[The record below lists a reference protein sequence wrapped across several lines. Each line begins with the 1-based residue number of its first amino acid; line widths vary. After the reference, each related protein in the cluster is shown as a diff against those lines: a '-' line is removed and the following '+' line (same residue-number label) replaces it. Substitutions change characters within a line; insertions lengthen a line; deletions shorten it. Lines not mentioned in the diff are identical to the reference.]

1 MAKIRLA
8 TCQFLLEKQPSINL
22 AHIKRQM
29 RAAKRRGAHLIHF
42 PEACLTGYLGA
53 ELKSVR
59 ETDWDEVQQCVADVR
74 KLATELGVYVVL
86 GSNHQLTGKH
96 KPHNSL
102 YVIDDRGRIRTR
114 YDKLFCT
121 GFSDNDGDL
130 KHYSPGSELI
140 TFTAQRVKCGLL
152 ICHDFRY
159 PELFREYKKR
169 GVQLMLA
176 SFHNAN
182 MTAKQ
187 YRHYQMSIPA
197 TLQSAAASNFYWVSS
212 NNGTRKY
219 AWPSLVINPEG
230 WIVNRARPHRQS
242 VLITDVDTDVKLYD
256 ASAAWRKRCM
266 RGVLHS
272 GRVVRDR
279 RSRDRTCV

>member
-1 MAKIRLA
+1 
-8 TCQFLLEKQPSINL
+8 
-22 AHIKRQM
+22 M
-29 RAAKRRGAHLIHF
+29 RSAERRGAHLVHF

-53 ELKSVR
+53 ELKSVE
-59 ETDWDEVQQCVADVR
+59 ETDWDLVRQCVAEVR
-74 KLATELGVYVVL
+74 ELAAELGVYVVL
-86 GSNHQLTGKH
+86 GCNHPLTGKH

-102 YVIDDRGRIRTR
+102 YVIDNKGRIKTR

-121 GFSDNDGDL
+121 GSSDNSGDL

-140 TFTAQRVKCGLL
+140 TFTARRVKCGLL

-169 GVQLMLA
+169 GVQLMLV

-187 YRHYQMSIPA
+187 YRHYGMSVPA
-197 TLQSAAASNFYWVSS
+197 TLQAAAASNYYWVSA
-212 NNGTRKY
+212 NNGTREY
-219 AWPSLVINPEG
+219 AWPSLVIDPEG
-230 WIVNRARPHRQS
+230 WIVNKARAHRPG
-242 VLITDVDTDVKLYD
+242 VLMTDVDTNVKLYD
-256 ASAAWRKRCM
+256 ASAAWRDRCM
-266 RGVLHS
+266 RGVYHS
-272 GRVVRDR
+272 GRGVRDR